1 MIMWERS
8 ESCGEGANRVLEL
21 PFRAEFVLKKV
32 ALCAVN
38 TNRLCVG
45 TRAHL
50 LSVRMKITPLADW
63 LAPELT
69 LQISKLKQLKHI
81 LTGETYKK

>member
-1 MIMWERS
+1 M
-8 ESCGEGANRVLEL
+8 LEL
-21 PFRAEFVLKKV
+21 PFWAEFVLKKV

-63 LAPELT
+63 PAPALA
-69 LQISKLKQLKHI
+69 LQISKPK
-81 LTGETYKK
+81 TVETHFNWRNIQQNRISNIKKVTCSGRC